1 MIIANANG
9 LEIAYER
16 RGQGVPLVLLHGYP
30 LDHSIWH
37 EVAGMLGS
45 SFDVVL
51 PDLRGFGQSSAPE
64 QEYGMADL
72 AADIVGL
79 LDHLG
84 MERAALAGHSMGGY
98 VALAFARA
106 YPERLSGLALVS
118 SQAVADTPEGRERRL
133 ATARQVAEQ
142 GVGIV
147 ADSMA
152 EKLSPHLR
160 VQSLCAATIRRQ
172 RPAGIIGAL
181 KAMAGREDATPNL
194 PLFSIPVSILHGDAD
209 ALIPVERARE
219 VKAAIPHARLTV
231 FPQGGHMLMLENP
244 QATAEALSFLM

>member
-1 MIIANANG
+1 MIIANVNG

-16 RGQGVPLVLLHGYP
+16 RGQGPPLLLLHGYP

-37 EVAGMLGS
+37 EVAGLLGS

-64 QEYGMADL
+64 HEYGMADM
-72 AADIVGL
+72 AADLAGL

-106 YPERLSGLALVS
+106 YPARISGLGLVS
-118 SQAVADTPEGRERRL
+118 SQAVADTPEGRERRYD
-133 ATARQVAEQ
+133 TARRVAEQ
-142 GVGIV
+142 GVGLV
-147 ADSMA
+147 AESMPD
-152 EKLSPHLR
+152 KLSPDPR
-160 VQSLCAATIRRQ
+160 VQSLCADLIRQQ

-181 KAMAGREDATPNL
+181 KAMAGREDSSPNL
-194 PLFSIPVSILHGDAD
+194 PSLSIAVSVLHGDAD
-209 ALIPVERARE
+209 ALIPIERARE
-219 VKAAIPHARLTV
+219 VRAAIPHARLTL
-231 FPQGGHMLMLENP
+231 FPQGGHMLMLESP
-244 QATAEALSFLM
+244 QATADALKLLA